1 MSVTQLSASAG
12 HDGPRP
18 NEELLELAPFKQG
31 RSQIVGIQNPIKLS
45 ANESH
50 LGPSPA
56 AIEAYRQAAGSLSV
70 YPDGAQVQLRT
81 AIAETFG
88 LPAEQIVC
96 GNGSDELLQL
106 IIRVYL
112 RPGDEVVFSRYSF
125 AMAMV
130 HATAQGATLR
140 IAEEPQLRPDVD
152 SILAAVTP
160 KTRMVIVAS
169 PNNPV
174 GQYICRDD
182 LWRLHRQ
189 LPADVVLAIDA
200 AYADY
205 VTASDFDSGASLVA
219 ASRNVVMT
227 RTFSKLYGL
236 AATRIGWCYA
246 PPDMVDFIQRIRT
259 PFNASTGSMAAATA
273 AVRDTAW
280 TEHVRAY
287 NRRELDSIAAR
298 VATQLPGVEFVPT
311 EANFYLLRFTDG
323 VHTAAGAAAALE
335 RQGIIPR
342 PVGAGGP
349 ENCLRISVGL
359 TDENDAVLKVLAD
372 YVSRPMP
379 ASV

>member
-1 MSVTQLSASAG
+1 MSVTQRTSAADVG
-12 HDGPRP
+12 GPRP
-18 NEELLELAPFKQG
+18 NHELEGLAPFKQG
-31 RSQIVGIQNPIKLS
+31 RSEIAGVQHPIKLS

-56 AIEAYRQAAGSLSV
+56 AIEAYRRAAESLSA
-70 YPDGAQVQLRT
+70 YPDGSQWQLRA
-81 AIAETFG
+81 AIGEVFG
-88 LPAEQIVC
+88 LPVEQIVC

-106 IIRVYL
+106 LIRAYL
-112 RPGDEVVFSRYSF
+112 RPGDEVIFSRYSF

-140 IAEEPQLRPDVD
+140 IADEPQWRPDAE

-160 KTRMVIVAS
+160 RTRMVLLAS

-174 GQYICRDD
+174 GQYINREQ
-182 LWRLHRQ
+182 LWSLHRR
-189 LPADVVLAIDA
+189 LPADVLLVIDS

-205 VTASDFDSGASLVA
+205 VTADDFESGSALVTA
-219 ASRNVVMT
+219 AQNVVMT

-246 PPDMVDFIQRIRT
+246 PPAIVDSLQRIRT
-259 PFNASTGSMAAATA
+259 PFNASTGSMAAAVA

-280 TEHVRAY
+280 SAHVREY
-287 NRRELDSIAAR
+287 NQRELQSIAAR
-298 VATQLPGVEFVPT
+298 VGTQLPGVEFIPSA
-311 EANFYLLRFTDG
+311 ANFYLLRFTDG
-323 VHTAAGAAAALE
+323 IHTAAGAATALE

-349 ENCLRISVGL
+349 EQCLRISVGL
-359 TDENDAVLKVLAD
+359 THENDAVLRVLAD
-372 YVSRPMP
+372 FVSRPVP
-379 ASV
+379 AAV